1 MIRKTFALIVFVSC
15 LSTLLYSD
23 SLWDSGKPSFYTA
36 SKKDVKVGDVITIYI
51 SESTSAAQEAT
62 TKTTKESNTGAGFLS
77 GWNQVANLLGN
88 STDRK
93 TLDLQLKGS
102 DQYNGTGQTTRKSRV
117 TAIVTAIATEI
128 LENGN
133 IYVVGEHK
141 VKVNNEVETIHISG
155 IIRPQDIGSN
165 NTIYS
170 YQLAKAEVSVNGAG
184 VVGSKQSPGVLT
196 KMFNWLF

>member
-1 MIRKTFALIVFVSC
+1 MFAFVLCVSF
-15 LSTLLYSD
+15 LSTSLAAD
-23 SLWDSGKPSFYTA
+23 SLWDSNKSSFYGA
-36 SKKDVKVGDVITIYI
+36 SKRESKVGDIITIYI

-62 TKTTKESNTGAGFLS
+62 TKTTKESNVGTGILS

-93 TLDLQLKGS
+93 TLDFQLRGN

-117 TAIVTAIATEI
+117 TAVVTAVVTEI

-141 VKVNNEVETIHISG
+141 VKVNNEVESIYISG
-155 IIRPQDIGSN
+155 IIRPQDIGAN

-184 VVGSKQSPGVLT
+184 IVASKQSPGVLT